1 MKKTA
6 ARLGLPFGDMRHIYN
21 TRLAQE
27 LAVWADEKGQGPAFH
42 HAVFV
47 AYFVE
52 NNNIGDPD
60 VLTALAAS
68 VGLDRHGPCRD
79 GGEAISEAG
88 GCGLEGGG

>member
-1 MKKTA
+1 MFA
-6 ARLGLPFGDMRHIYN
+6 
-21 TRLAQE
+21 
-27 LAVWADEKGQGPAFH
+27 
-42 HAVFV
+42 

-79 GGEAISEAG
+79 GGRQYQKQVDADWKAAAENPFERYPPFLRAAIG
-88 GCGLEGGG
+88 WWGLSPMKN